1 MLAAPGGPAPDE
13 GPSDFHPAF
22 RILLLLVMA
31 GMLFRYSLAAM
42 VLLLSVLLLGAAASG
57 RETLRGILKSLR
69 RIRWLLLSI
78 VVIYL
83 WVAPEPGIDERPWYL
98 PSGSDLEMA
107 LRRSGVLVVLVTA
120 VELLRRHTPAPRM
133 AAGLVML
140 LSPLARLGVDTGV
153 FARRLALTL
162 EAVPLTAERVAR
174 AASGQRIG
182 RGLAG
187 WGDAAAGLVRDI
199 ESGAAGAPAEAALP
213 RLDRPGRRDWLLLL
227 AGVAAVLLAGQL

>member
-1 MLAAPGGPAPDE
+1 
-13 GPSDFHPAF
+13 
-22 RILLLLVMA
+22 MA
-31 GMLFRYSLAAM
+31 GMLFRYSLPAM
-42 VLLLSVLLLGAAASG
+42 VLLLAALLLGAGASG

-83 WVAPEPGIDERPWYL
+83 WVAPEPGLEGRAWYL

-120 VELLRRHTPAPRM
+120 VELLRRHTSAPRM

-162 EAVPLTAERVAR
+162 EAVPLTAERVAQ
-174 AASGQRIG
+174 AAGRQRIS

-187 WGDAAAGLVRDI
+187 WGDAAASLVRDI
-199 ESGAAGAPAEAALP
+199 ESGATGAPREATLP
-213 RLDRPGRRDWLLLL
+213 RLDRPGPRDWSLLV
-227 AGVAAVLLAGQL
+227 AGVVAVLLAGQL